1 LRSVFDCQLQITNYK
16 FMADVNLIVDGKK
29 VTAPA
34 GTLLI
39 EACKSAGIE
48 VPSFCYYPGLSLCG
62 ACRMCVVKIEKMP
75 KLQTACTTVVGEGM
89 IVTTESDE
97 VRQARKGTVEIL
109 LGNHPLDCPVCD
121 AGGECELQDMTF
133 SYGASESRFT
143 EAKNH
148 KEELQWSP
156 VVYFDRPRCIMCFR
170 CVRVCGEGMDVW
182 ALGVQNRGVS
192 SIIAPNISAPDQDAH
207 LDCEECGMCIDICPV
222 GALTSGAYRYKTR
235 PWEMHHVGT
244 ICTHCGDG
252 CKTTL
257 GVRQC
262 ETGAEIVRGDNRD
275 KSGINGDFLCV
286 KGRYAFDFVH
296 HADRLTEP
304 LIRKNGKLMP
314 ATWED
319 AFELI
324 GKRFREVRD
333 EVNNGSHGGSAIG
346 VIGSNRTTNEENYLL
361 SKFARV
367 VLKTNNVDHHRTA
380 DYPAL
385 AAALHGKPGKTA
397 SMRDVLNA
405 PAILLIGND
414 PTNQHPLLA
423 WQIRTNVRLRHAK
436 LYVINS
442 APIKLRRQ
450 AAGFGLLPPGVEA
463 KAVGFFAGDD
473 SLLDSLVSDGTSR
486 DAWIALR
493 ERIRAEQNLVIAF
506 GSEVRGHDIAKLAE
520 FAATLTGAKLI
531 CLGDYANSRGASE
544 MGLYPDLL
552 PGYEPLSETVRF
564 QQEWGKLPAEKGLSL
579 PEMMEAAKAGKL
591 KALYVVGSNPVG
603 RLGVDPF
610 ALAKAFVVVQDM
622 FLTETATIA
631 DVILPAA
638 NAYEKTG
645 TYTNTC
651 GDLQLVKKA
660 GEVSNT
666 KPDFEMIVR
675 IADAMGC
682 DVSGLV
688 PFGSGTHSDMGQT
701 RGAQSGEAD
710 RHAVWLEAH
719 NLEPKMTPFDPMAIL
734 DEVQRVVAGY
744 DVSRVNLLAGT
755 DQHLEIAESGAS
767 LIQDPELI
775 VPANDD
781 LFSSGTLGRYSKTLN
796 SVIENK
802 SAVPEVAAD

>member
-1 LRSVFDCQLQITNYK
+1 
-16 FMADVNLIVDGKK
+16 MPDVTLTVDGKK

-34 GTLLI
+34 GSLLI
-39 EACKSAGIE
+39 ETCKSVGIE
-48 VPSFCYYPGLSLCG
+48 VPSFCYYPGLSLQG
-62 ACRMCVVKIEKMP
+62 ACRMCVVKVEKMP
-75 KLQTACTTVVGEGM
+75 KLQTACTTTVTEGM
-89 IVTTESDE
+89 IVATDSDE
-97 VRQARKGTVEIL
+97 VRQARKAMVELL

-133 SYGASESRFT
+133 SYGAAESKFM

-148 KEELQWSP
+148 KEEQQWSP
-156 VVYFDRPRCIMCFR
+156 VVYFDRPRCILCYR

-192 SIIAPNISAPDQDAH
+192 SIIAPNQQDH

-235 PWEMHHVGT
+235 PWEMNHVGT

-257 GVRQC
+257 GVRHC

-275 KSGINGDFLCV
+275 KSGINNDFLCV
-286 KGRYAFDFVH
+286 KGRYAFDFAH
-296 HADRLTEP
+296 HKERLTQP

-314 ATWED
+314 ATWEE

-333 EVNNGSHGGSAIG
+333 HDGGGAIG

-367 VLKTNNVDHHRTA
+367 VLKTHNVDHHRTA

-397 SMRDVLNA
+397 SMRNA
-405 PAILLIGND
+405 LTAPTILLIGND
-414 PTNQHPLLA
+414 PTHQHPLLA
-423 WQIRTNVRLRHAK
+423 WQIRTNVRLRRAR

-442 APIKLRRQ
+442 VPVKLRRQ
-450 AAGFGLLPPGVEA
+450 AAGFGLILPGAEA
-463 KAVGFFAGDD
+463 KAVAFLGGDD
-473 SLLDSLVSDGTSR
+473 SLLDSLADPQIAGGLTR

-493 ERIRAEQNLVIAF
+493 DTIRAEHNMVIAF
-506 GSEVRGHDIAKLAE
+506 GSELRAHDIEKLAS
-520 FAATLTGAKLI
+520 FASTLNGSKLI
-531 CLGDYANSRGASE
+531 CLGDYSNSRGACE

-552 PGYEPLSETVRF
+552 PGYEPVTSAGTF
-564 QQEWGKLPAEKGLSL
+564 QKEWGNLPADKGLSL
-579 PEMMEAAKAGKL
+579 PEMVEAAKGGKL

-603 RLGVDPF
+603 RLGIDPF
-610 ALAKAFVVVQDM
+610 VFSKSFVVVQDM
-622 FLTETATIA
+622 FLTETAAIA
-631 DVILPAA
+631 AVVLPAA

-651 GDLQLVKKA
+651 GDLQLAKKA

-675 IADAMGC
+675 IADAMGN

-734 DEVQRVVAGY
+734 DEIQRVVAGY
-744 DVSRVNLLAGT
+744 DVSRVNLLAGS

-767 LIQDPELI
+767 AFQDTALI
-775 VPANDD
+775 VPANDN

-796 SVIENK
+796 SVYENK